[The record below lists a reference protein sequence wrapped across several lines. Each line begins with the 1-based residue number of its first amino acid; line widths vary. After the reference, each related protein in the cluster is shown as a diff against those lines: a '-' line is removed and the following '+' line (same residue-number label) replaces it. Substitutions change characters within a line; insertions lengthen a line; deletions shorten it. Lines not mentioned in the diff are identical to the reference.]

1 MKITILSV
9 FSSLLLFI
17 HAGCSNNSFSNG
29 VIALSL
35 MDPNHAPYSIE
46 TIDRSDGT
54 RDLIWKNAGRIEQ
67 KNPCRIKYHNSYFTN
82 RYMVVE
88 GRLENSEIAYP
99 VVLDTGASQPVFVNL
114 SHVMEN
120 NLAIL
125 PLEDK
130 SSNANGHSLGLCDLS
145 RIQIGN
151 ATLANW
157 PCLYLE
163 QSTRSGLFGLSI
175 ANSNSLDNTVIV
187 GMPILR
193 EFKYLMFDNIAKE
206 VEFSY
211 NELFNPVDANR
222 WQEYTIDI
230 EEDFHGNVFLF
241 VNIPIASEQVVLQL
255 DTGSGKGLAITEELY
270 QRLKTDFNRVKLKN
284 GKDIYPYIGQL
295 RCKKGS
301 IDVLEFGNRSIRNA
315 DISVFPDD
323 SLLLQ
328 ESQGLVGMQYF
339 QDTTVVLDFGRN
351 LLWVKK
357 LQ

>member
-1 MKITILSV
+1 
-9 FSSLLLFI
+9 
-17 HAGCSNNSFSNG
+17 
-29 VIALSL
+29 
-35 MDPNHAPYSIE
+35 MDPNQVPYSIE
-46 TIDRSDGT
+46 TIYRSDGT

-67 KNPCRIKYHNSYFTN
+67 MNTFRIKYHNSYSAY
-82 RYMVVE
+82 RYIVVE
-88 GRLENSEIAYP
+88 GRLANSDIAYP
-99 VVLDTGASQPVFVNL
+99 VVLDTGASQPVFVNI

-145 RIQIGN
+145 RIKIGN
-151 ATLANW
+151 ATLADW

-163 QSTRSGLFGLSI
+163 QSTRSGLFSLSI

-193 EFKYLMFDNIAKE
+193 EFKYLIFDNIAKE

-211 NELFNPVDANR
+211 NELFNPEDANQ

-241 VNIPIASEQVVLQL
+241 VNITIASEQVVLQL

-270 QRLKTDFNRVKLKN
+270 RRLKPVFNRVKLKN
-284 GKDIYPYIGQL
+284 GKDFYPYIGQL
-295 RCKKGS
+295 RCKKGT
-301 IDVLEFGNRSIRNA
+301 IDVLEFANRSIKNA

-339 QDTTVVLDFGRN
+339 HDTTVVLDFERN